1 MKRVFLGIDL
11 NEELKIK
18 IEEFKIINQLDKLP
32 VKLVE
37 SANSHIA
44 LKFLDKLNDE
54 QIELIDNIINKSLE
68 GSPSFLVK
76 VDGLLFFPN
85 LIKPQVI
92 ALKNISQPLEKL
104 ANKLMGQLEKL
115 PFVIKEKRRYT
126 PHITLARVKADLTKL
141 EKEKLN
147 NLKFSQEMLIE
158 KLQLF
163 ESQLSSSG
171 PIYSILKEYS
181 L

>member
-1 MKRVFLGIDL
+1 MSKQQS
-11 NEELKIK
+11 
-18 IEEFKIINQLDKLP
+18 QLERLP
-32 VKLVE
+32 IKLVE
-37 SANSHIA
+37 PANSHIA

-54 QIELIDNIINKSLE
+54 QIELIDDIIDKSLE
-68 GSPSFLVK
+68 GFSSFSVK

-85 LIKPQVI
+85 LIRPRVI
-92 ALKNISQPLEKL
+92 ALKVISQPLEKL
-104 ANKLMGQLEKL
+104 ADKLISRLEKL
-115 PFVIKEKRRYT
+115 PFVIKEERRYT
-126 PHITLARVKADLTKL
+126 PHITLARVKADLAKS

-163 ESQLSSSG
+163 ESRLTSTG
-171 PIYSILKEYS
+171 PIYTILKEYS